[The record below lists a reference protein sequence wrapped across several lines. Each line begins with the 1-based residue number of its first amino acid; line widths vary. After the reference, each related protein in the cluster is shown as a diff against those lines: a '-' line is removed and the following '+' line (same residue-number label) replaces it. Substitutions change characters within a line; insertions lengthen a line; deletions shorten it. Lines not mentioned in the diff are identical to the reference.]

1 MERTLRI
8 LDEEREVVGDE
19 TALPCD
25 ASGAE
30 VEGDGAGRA
39 GFGGHPPITGSS
51 LRRPCCS
58 RRSCRDRLGELPV
71 VAWHGK
77 QAQAQSASIAARV
90 ESTRSLGRRRPGSPD
105 RRRDLHPVDR
115 RLRDRRDRARRLLP
129 HALSATSSSRPSRP
143 GSHTKPLQNRA
154 HRSRRSRCPQ
164 YRLAATADAD
174 RLEARATAASEDVKK
189 YIQRADNYTL
199 AVVLFATSL
208 FFAGISTRLRDQST
222 RIAVLG
228 MGYVL
233 FAGAAIWIAT
243 FPVTVS
249 V

>member
-1 MERTLRI
+1 MQNEAAPLSPF
-8 LDEEREVVGDE
+8 
-19 TALPCD
+19 ALP
-25 ASGAE
+25 A
-30 VEGDGAGRA
+30 
-39 GFGGHPPITGSS
+39 
-51 LRRPCCS
+51 
-58 RRSCRDRLGELPV
+58 
-71 VAWHGK
+71 
-77 QAQAQSASIAARV
+77 
-90 ESTRSLGRRRPGSPD
+90 
-105 RRRDLHPVDR
+105 
-115 RLRDRRDRARRLLP
+115 
-129 HALSATSSSRPSRP
+129 
-143 GSHTKPLQNRA
+143 
-154 HRSRRSRCPQ
+154 

-174 RLEARATAASEDVKK
+174 RLEARATAASEDVKR